1 MTPRPTVT
9 ALGYV
14 RMSSESDARTVSL
27 DTQRAAIERYA
38 TEKGWTL
45 VEVLSDDGVS
55 GGRRERLTRL
65 AERVK
70 ATRASRVVVFHLDRL
85 ARDIVATLDA
95 IRGFAK
101 KGIELHVPGRGVIE
115 VQSATGFLTTSMEGT
130 IAEHYRRLC
139 SERSRSAL
147 AHLRDQGRRWAR
159 VPPYGWRWTAAGTV
173 EADPV
178 EAAVV
183 AKARALRRQGL
194 SLRAVS
200 AALGPVS
207 RAGTPLSAETLN
219 AILHRPS

>member
-159 VPPYGWRWTAAGTV
+159 V